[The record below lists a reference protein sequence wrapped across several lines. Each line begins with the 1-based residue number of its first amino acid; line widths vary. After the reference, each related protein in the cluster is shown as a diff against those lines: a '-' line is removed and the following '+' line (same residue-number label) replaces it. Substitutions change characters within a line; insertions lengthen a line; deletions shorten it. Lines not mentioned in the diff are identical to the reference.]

1 MNGVIIEKG
10 PSNWQILQQK
20 DGFAEITLSGRAA
33 SEGEDCQISIHVY
46 DENDRTDVISPVYVS
61 LDARGRWNAKLKVP
75 AGGMYSIATYLRKGE
90 RDALRGDGIF
100 HLGIGDVYVIAGQ
113 SNAFGTSKDN
123 IEDRISENV
132 HLFRLNGTWDIATHP
147 LHDSTG
153 AIFPELYNESAFHSP
168 WLAFARLISEKTGY
182 PVGLIPTAKGGTP
195 LSWWDSEEDG
205 RLMQTMLRMVE
216 LSGSGVRGILWYQG
230 CNDAEKELSKTYL
243 ERVGRVFS
251 DFRRNLGENLIILT
265 VQLNKQT
272 YRPYENARYFAV
284 VREAQRQIAKRMK
297 DVYVVPSMDLPVCDS
312 IHNNAYSNLVIA
324 RRLADIA
331 LKYVYHRPSVC
342 DFPDIDKAVRIGENE
357 VRIYFKNVIDALTT
371 DYVHIETSV
380 FQIEDENGTADLT
393 AMRYNG
399 DSTLD
404 LIFGRKLGR
413 EARIGCTKFS
423 DTGTIPYDVATRLPI
438 LAFCDVEVQ

>member
-168 WLAFARLISEKTGY
+168 WLAFARLISEKTGISRRIDSDGKRRNAAVL
-182 PVGLIPTAKGGTP
+182 VGFGRRRQTYADNAAHGGT
-195 LSWWDSEEDG
+195 
-205 RLMQTMLRMVE
+205 
-216 LSGSGVRGILWYQG
+216 
-230 CNDAEKELSKTYL
+230 
-243 ERVGRVFS
+243 
-251 DFRRNLGENLIILT
+251 FRQRRTRN
-265 VQLNKQT
+265 
-272 YRPYENARYFAV
+272 F
-284 VREAQRQIAKRMK
+284 
-297 DVYVVPSMDLPVCDS
+297 VVPGM
-312 IHNNAYSNLVIA
+312 
-324 RRLADIA
+324 
-331 LKYVYHRPSVC
+331 
-342 DFPDIDKAVRIGENE
+342 
-357 VRIYFKNVIDALTT
+357 
-371 DYVHIETSV
+371 
-380 FQIEDENGTADLT
+380 Q
-393 AMRYNG
+393 
-399 DSTLD
+399 
-404 LIFGRKLGR
+404 
-413 EARIGCTKFS
+413 
-423 DTGTIPYDVATRLPI
+423 
-438 LAFCDVEVQ
+438 